1 MNNFAKQAGSVS
13 LGDGGVPKKKYS
25 APRVVV
31 LGSVR
36 SATLG
41 SKEVGADGAGSKGGK
56 NNQSDLILKTNIQQ
70 VGRHPLG
77 FGLYLFDFKAE
88 FQEAFGAGRQF
99 GVIAQEVLPVV
110 PDAVSRDPG
119 GYLVVDYDLL
129 GIDRHMH

>member
-1 MNNFAKQAGSVS
+1 MNNFAKQAGSGS
-13 LGDGGVPKKKYS
+13 LADGGVPKKKYS

-41 SKEVGADGAGSKGGK
+41 SKQVGTDGANSRK
-56 NNQSDLILKTNIQQ
+56 NNQSDLVLKTNIQQ

-99 GVIAQEVLPVV
+99 GVIAQEVLPV
-110 PDAVSRDPG
+110 DEKRSSR
-119 GYLVVDYDLL
+119 
-129 GIDRHMH
+129 HH